1 MFVKIEN
8 YFGEKPL
15 ILNVDKITSIKP
27 QSIGLKFD
35 ENGKTVVLWDD
46 KYEVWCD
53 KNVCHILNEEQY
65 TGLCKALTQ
74 RL

>member
-8 YFGEKPL
+8 YYGDRPL
-15 ILNVDKITSIKP
+15 ILNVDKIISIKP
-27 QSIGLKFD
+27 QSIGWKF
-35 ENGKTVVLWDD
+35 ENNKAVIEWDD
-46 KYEVWCD
+46 KYKVLCD
-53 KNVCHILNEEQY
+53 NDMYHILNEEQY

>member
-35 ENGKTVVLWDD
+35 ENGKAVVECDD
-46 KYEVWCD
+46 KYEVWCG
-53 KNVCHILNEEQY
+53 NNMYHVLNEEQY